1 MRMLNR
7 FWCAALLGLACSMT
21 CTHAQAQCNTTTRGF
36 NTVWG
41 CQKPPTQQ
49 GSFAM
54 VDAGQFTGDICNQ
67 IQTAF
72 TSIVASNSVF
82 GVVVDARGVPPP
94 YSCASGE
101 SPWGSWGYTNYPPSV
116 VLLPS
121 GTIPVVTTWIM
132 PANARLIGEGPGA
145 TILQAASNLTG
156 DMIDM
161 GSASSSYCTHDTTN
175 NTFDCPGVEI
185 EHLALVGNSKSSLNG
200 IVNNNAQEFSHV
212 EDVAFSNITGTA
224 LLLNG
229 RFSQNSG
236 PYSNLTMTNVGI
248 CININGPT
256 GTRGIHGLNC
266 STSNP
271 PTFPAAIYV
280 DASNNS
286 LEDISLSGANTNG
299 ILIGSVAAAQ
309 NNVLFNISGSGISGN
324 GFTYLIHISNTLS
337 GQTNCPGKAKSST
350 QVYNVCDV
358 TIMAV
363 TNSTGNTTI
372 KDDVGGPTVSDSTLG
387 MYILGEPV
395 QYGDSNVT
403 NDHFLGN
410 SHFTISPN
418 WPSWV
423 VGPSQTS
430 GASCTGVGTLYS
442 VTSGTGP
449 ALWECEGSGSG
460 WRKVTNQ

>member
-7 FWCAALLGLACSMT
+7 FWCAALLGVACSMT
-21 CTHAQAQCNTTTRGF
+21 CTHAQAQCGTTTQGF

-41 CQKPPTQQ
+41 CQNNAPLKQ

-54 VDAGQFTGDICNQ
+54 VDAGQFGGDICKKIFNALS
-67 IQTAF
+67 TF
-72 TSIVASNSVF
+72 LSSNPGY

-94 YSCASGE
+94 YSCSSGE
-101 SPWGSWGYTNYPPSV
+101 TPWGSWGYSNYPPSV

-121 GTIPVVTTWIM
+121 GTIPVVTKWIM

-145 TILQAASNLTG
+145 TILQAANNFTG

-161 GSASSSYCTHDTTN
+161 GTGSSSYCTTDPN

-185 EHLALVGNSKSSLNG
+185 EHLALVGNSQPSLNG
-200 IVNNNAQEFSHV
+200 IVNNNAQEFSYV
-212 EDVAFSNITGTA
+212 EDVAFSHIMGTA
-224 LLLNG
+224 LWLNG

-248 CININGPT
+248 CVNINGPT

-271 PTFPAAIYV
+271 PSFPAAIYV

-299 ILIGSVAAAQ
+299 ILIGSNAAAQ

-324 GFTYLIHISNTLS
+324 GFTDLIHISSNTLS

-395 QYGDSNVT
+395 QYGDSNGT
-403 NDHFLGN
+403 NDHFLGS
-410 SHFTISPN
+410 SHFTTSPN

-430 GASCTGVGTLYS
+430 GASCAGVGSLYS
-442 VTSGTGP
+442 VVSGSGP
-449 ALWECEGSGSG
+449 TLWECEGSG
-460 WRKVTNQ
+460 WQNVTNQ